1 MAAFTHKRTVTE
13 TMKITG
19 IIDTDRMV
27 IDVDGEEKK
36 LTTLLSVF
44 NGGGIELNVKIKDEE
59 ELPEPTA
66 DETESDDM

>member
-36 LTTLLSVF
+36 LATLLSVF
-44 NGGGIELNVKIKDEE
+44 NGGGIELNVKIKDKE
-59 ELPEPTA
+59 ELPEPTV
-66 DETESDDM
+66 DEKESDDM

>member
-19 IIDTDRMV
+19 NIDTDRMV

-66 DETESDDM
+66 DEKESDDM

>member
-66 DETESDDM
+66 DEKESDDM

>member
-36 LTTLLSVF
+36 LATLLSVF
-44 NGGGIELNVKIKDEE
+44 NGGGIELNVKIKDKE

-66 DETESDDM
+66 DEEESDDM

>member
-36 LTTLLSVF
+36 LASGT
-44 NGGGIELNVKIKDEE
+44 K
-59 ELPEPTA
+59 
-66 DETESDDM
+66 

>member
-13 TMKITG
+13 TRKITG

-36 LTTLLSVF
+36 LATLLSVF

-66 DETESDDM
+66 DKEESDDM

>member
-66 DETESDDM
+66 DKEESDDM

>member
-27 IDVDGEEKK
+27 VDVDGEEKK

>member
-27 IDVDGEEKK
+27 IDVDDEEKK
-36 LTTLLSVF
+36 LATLLSVF
-44 NGGGIELNVKIKDEE
+44 NGGRIELNVKIKDEE
-59 ELPEPTA
+59 ELPEPTV
-66 DETESDDM
+66 DEKESDDM